1 MHPALTCGGVFKTPV
16 FAKLL
21 LILGCAAVA
30 TLAPAQKTD
39 PHDAWQRPE
48 DHDLRH
54 ALAALERGF
63 QHENLSQLG
72 RVFPRKYKV
81 LVRWNDPV
89 QHDGLLTGT
98 QVILF
103 LRDLFLKYRTI
114 SFKLQAGALLPPG
127 RMYHCMGRWS
137 LASGKSQAQKIELH
151 FSLKED
157 GGAWTVRELRQT
169 R

>member
-1 MHPALTCGGVFKTPV
+1 M
-16 FAKLL
+16 
-21 LILGCAAVA
+21 
-30 TLAPAQKTD
+30 
-39 PHDAWQRPE
+39 
-48 DHDLRH
+48 
-54 ALAALERGF
+54 
-63 QHENLSQLG
+63 
-72 RVFPRKYKV
+72 
-81 LVRWNDPV
+81 

-114 SFKLQAGALLPPG
+114 SFKLQSGALLPPG